1 VSDVWTAG
9 RAAVSAGRLL
19 AFDSEEL
26 ADLPPHWAQRL
37 KMAAA
42 A

>member
-1 VSDVWTAG
+1 MSG
-9 RAAVSAGRLL
+9 RAAAAAVSAGRLL

-26 ADLPPHWAQRL
+26 ADLPPHWRAAPEE
-37 KMAAA
+37 MAAA